1 MIKKPLTTMPTLNSR
16 RIRLILTLG
25 LLLLCLI
32 KTIHLKLTS
41 PLNQAYLEYQALQLH
56 QLSNFNP
63 KNNLIEL
70 FDYLN
75 TWHINNNRKH
85 KDQNQNQDQNQ
96 DQDLGSND
104 KISKI
109 GNSYGVY
116 FHWDDWVD
124 LSLANKKLNKVRQQQ
139 KKINQVQFYN
149 QIE

>member
-1 MIKKPLTTMPTLNSR
+1 MIKKPLATMPTLNSR
-16 RIRLILTLG
+16 RIRLVLTLG

-41 PLNQAYLEYQALQLH
+41 PLNQAYLEYQALQLQ

-75 TWHINNNRKH
+75 TWHINNTL
-85 KDQNQNQDQNQ
+85 KDHQH
-96 DQDLGSND
+96 SNPKYQVD
-104 KISKI
+104 KVSTI
-109 GNSYGVY
+109 GDSHGVY

-124 LSLANKKLNKVRQQQ
+124 LSLGNKN
-139 KKINQVQFYN
+139 
-149 QIE
+149 